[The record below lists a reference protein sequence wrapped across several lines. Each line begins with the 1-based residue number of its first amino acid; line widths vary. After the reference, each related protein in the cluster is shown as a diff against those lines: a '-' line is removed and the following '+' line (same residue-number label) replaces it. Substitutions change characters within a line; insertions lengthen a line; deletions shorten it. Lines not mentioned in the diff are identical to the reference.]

1 MFLTM
6 RSQPMTDKQTEL
18 LSGLLATALTE
29 FKEHQPPLNLQE
41 EHYEDVIKCL
51 EYALTGK

>member
-6 RSQPMTDKQTEL
+6 RSQLMTNLQTEL

-29 FKEHQPPLNLQE
+29 FKKDQPAMNLQNDY
-41 EHYEDVIKCL
+41 YEDVIKCL
-51 EYALTGK
+51 EYALTGQ